1 MCLSAKSR
9 TATIRIEN
17 NINTTDMNFRNT
29 MTSISAW
36 IFLLIGILDA
46 GCNDRACADLS
57 TGSFPAKADPVEIGK
72 LLTRRFIADPYSQ
85 YGSPLRIHEP
95 RTQVTYPDVCAWL
108 GGLWFAHET
117 GDKELKAG
125 LVAKFEPLFAN
136 DSCLLPKPNHVDNNV
151 FGAVPLE
158 IYMQKHDPR
167 CLKLG
172 MMYADSQWTLP
183 EGWSLD

>member
-136 DSCLLPKPNHVDNNV
+136 DSEVNYEGLEFPVSLNEHVGD
-151 FGAVPLE
+151 E
-158 IYMQKHDPR
+158 
-167 CLKLG
+167 
-172 MMYADSQWTLP
+172 
-183 EGWSLD
+183 EGL

>member
-95 RTQVTYPDVCAWL
+95 RTQVTYPDVCA
-108 GGLWFAHET
+108 
-117 GDKELKAG
+117 
-125 LVAKFEPLFAN
+125 
-136 DSCLLPKPNHVDNNV
+136 
-151 FGAVPLE
+151 
-158 IYMQKHDPR
+158 
-167 CLKLG
+167 
-172 MMYADSQWTLP
+172 
-183 EGWSLD
+183 